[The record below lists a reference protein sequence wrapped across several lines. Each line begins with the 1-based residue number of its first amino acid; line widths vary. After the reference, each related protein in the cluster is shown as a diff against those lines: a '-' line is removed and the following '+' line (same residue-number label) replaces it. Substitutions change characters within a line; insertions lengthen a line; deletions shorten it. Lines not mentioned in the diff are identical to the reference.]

1 MTVPGDK
8 ERQIP
13 EDAMDRLA
21 IQLAVRDLLVRHPET
36 LPTEPRNF
44 TMIEDDRIKTYTMQV
59 KGREVVKTPAG
70 ELDAIR
76 VERVKDASKTTI
88 FWVAPELGYIPVR
101 VEQRKNDSEVLS
113 IALRNR
119 PETTALNTSEAA
131 Q

>member
-1 MTVPGDK
+1 
-8 ERQIP
+8 
-13 EDAMDRLA
+13 
-21 IQLAVRDLLVRHPET
+21 
-36 LPTEPRNF
+36 
-44 TMIEDDRIKTYTMQV
+44 MQV